1 MDVPNKSFFTNS
13 KFNFKPFLLKFIL
26 LQVRYENGSFV
37 VLSNGND
44 ISGNL
49 TNVNDTYTDQAVE
62 ISRTSNDSIT
72 SAFSSDASVTI
83 EVAAEIPNFVLA
95 LPQSFRGQTR
105 GLLGNYNGQN
115 SDEFVYRDGRMLQD
129 NASDSMIHEFGQ
141 SCK

>member
-1 MDVPNKSFFTNS
+1 M
-13 KFNFKPFLLKFIL
+13 L

-44 ISGNL
+44 ISSNL

-72 SAFSSDASVTI
+72 SAFSSDASVTVQ
-83 EVAAEIPNFVLA
+83 VAAEIPNFVLT
-95 LPQSFRGQTR
+95 LPQSFRGRTR

-129 NASDSMIHEFGQ
+129 NASDSMIHDFGQ

>member
-1 MDVPNKSFFTNS
+1 MYLPNRFLLLPNL
-13 KFNFKPFLLKFIL
+13 NFKPFLFKFIL

-83 EVAAEIPNFVLA
+83 QVAAEIPNFVLA